1 MIKKPFKSVE
11 RNLDLL
17 ELVHTDICELNGI
30 LTRGGNRYFITFIDD
45 SSRFTY
51 VYLLKNKDAAF
62 NVFKV
67 YKSEVENQLGKKIKI
82 IRSDRGG
89 EYFSNEFI
97 VFCEDHGIIHECSAP
112 RTPEQNG
119 LAERKNRTFLEMI
132 NAMLLNAELPFNLWG
147 EALLAACHILNRIPL
162 KKNKIFPYELWK
174 GRKPNIGYFKVWGC
188 LAYYKNNNPRT
199 KMGPRGIKCA
209 FLGYATNIKAYRLL
223 NLESNVI
230 IESRDV
236 EFFENLLTSGNNFQS
251 PLNKESQVDTS
262 PKVIEQPSEPRR
274 SKRIQKV
281 KELGF
286 DEIDSQLI
294 SFYLVEGNREKIM
307 SKRPIILQVED
318 DPKTYKEAM
327 TSRDSIFWKDA
338 INEEMDSI
346 MFNHT
351 WELVDLPPGSKAIGC
366 KWVFRKKIS
375 Y

>member
-1 MIKKPFKSVE
+1 
-11 RNLDLL
+11 
-17 ELVHTDICELNGI
+17 
-30 LTRGGNRYFITFIDD
+30 
-45 SSRFTY
+45 
-51 VYLLKNKDAAF
+51 
-62 NVFKV
+62 
-67 YKSEVENQLGKKIKI
+67 
-82 IRSDRGG
+82 
-89 EYFSNEFI
+89 
-97 VFCEDHGIIHECSAP
+97 
-112 RTPEQNG
+112 
-119 LAERKNRTFLEMI
+119 MI
-132 NAMLLNAELPFNLWG
+132 NAMLLNAELSFNLWG

-162 KKNKIFPYELWK
+162 KKNKISPYELWK

-209 FLGYATNIKAYRLL
+209 FVGYATNSKAYRLL

-262 PKVIEQPSEPRR
+262 PKVVEQPSEPRR
-274 SKRIQKV
+274 SKRIRKV
-281 KELGF
+281 KELGS

-307 SKRPIILQVED
+307 SKMPIILQVED

-327 TSRDSIFWKDA
+327 SSRESIFWKDA

-351 WELVDLPPGSKAIGC
+351 
-366 KWVFRKKIS
+366 
-375 Y
+375 